1 MHPRTIAFGLIT
13 ALTTACATDELS
25 GPSTA
30 MLGAS
35 ADAASIAR
43 LGFMSRNLYIGTD
56 LDVVV
61 QALASPSPADNL
73 PALLDAIGDLQATAW
88 PVRVNAI
95 ADEIARER
103 PHVVG
108 LQEVWRIDI
117 NLTPLGLPVDIDL
130 DFLTSLDAALAARGL
145 DYEVAVAGNA
155 VSAAP
160 MPGISVLDRD
170 VILVDASRVTYDA
183 GSVVAQQFAANI
195 GVVAAGVNVRRGWV
209 SVNAVVEGVPMR
221 IVNTHLES
229 GASAALTQLRVF
241 QAAQLMATLAG
252 AERVVLLG
260 DFNDVP
266 GSPMYGTVTGA
277 GFADAWAELRPG
289 VTGLTCCHVEV
300 LSNEL
305 AHDAFWQRID
315 YVFAR
320 GFAFKNGDLLGSI
333 GLTGVLPGDRLAGP
347 LTTIWPSDHAGIAA
361 RLLLP
366 AAP

>member
-1 MHPRTIAFGLIT
+1 MHPRTIALGLVT
-13 ALTTACATDELS
+13 ALTTACATDDLS
-25 GPSTA
+25 GPGATPQA
-30 MLGAS
+30 AS
-35 ADAASIAR
+35 ADSRSLVRI
-43 LGFMSRNLYIGTD
+43 GVMSRNLYIGTD

-108 LQEVWRIDI
+108 LQEAWRIDI

-130 DFLTSLDAALAARGL
+130 DFITSLAAALEARDL
-145 DYEVAVAGNA
+145 DYEIAVVGDA

-170 VILVDASRVTYDA
+170 LILVDASRVTYTPMSA
-183 GSVVAQQFAANI
+183 VAQTFAANV
-195 GVVAAGVNVRRGWV
+195 GVVAPGVNVRRGWV
-209 SVNAVVEGVPMR
+209 AVDAVVGGVPMR
-221 IVNTHLES
+221 LVNTHLES
-229 GASAALTQLRVF
+229 GRSAAVTQLRVF
-241 QAAQLMATLAG
+241 QATQLMATLAT

-266 GSPMYGTVTGA
+266 SSPMHGVVTGA
-277 GFADAWAELRPG
+277 GFVDAWAEMRPG

-300 LSNEL
+300 LSN
-305 AHDAFWQRID
+305 ARARDAFSQRID

-320 GFAFKNGDLLGSI
+320 GFAFRNGDLLGSI
-333 GLTGVLPGDRLAGP
+333 RLTGALPRDRIAGP
-347 LTTIWPSDHAGIAA
+347 LTTIWPSDHAGVAA
-361 RLLLP
+361 RLILP
-366 AAP
+366 PSH

>member
-1 MHPRTIAFGLIT
+1 MHPRTIALGLVT
-13 ALTTACATDELS
+13 ALTTACAPDELS
-25 GPSTA
+25 APPA
-30 MLGAS
+30 ANIGAT

-56 LDVVV
+56 LDIVV
-61 QALASPSPADNL
+61 QALASPSTTDNL

-108 LQEVWRIDI
+108 LQEVWQIDI
-117 NLTPLGLPVDIDL
+117 NLTPLGLPVDIDH

-145 DYEVAVAGNA
+145 DYDIAVVGSA

-170 VILVDASRVTYDA
+170 VILVDASRVTFDA

-209 SVNAVVEGVPMR
+209 SVNAVVEGIPMR

-229 GASAALTQLRVF
+229 GGSAAVTQLRVF
-241 QAAQLMATLAG
+241 QVSQLMATLAG
-252 AERVVLLG
+252 VERVVLLG
-260 DFNDVP
+260 DLNDVP
-266 GSPMYGTVTGA
+266 GSPMYGVVAGA

-289 VTGLTCCHVEV
+289 VAGLTCCHVEV

-305 AHDAFWQRID
+305 AQDTFGKRID

-320 GFAFKNGDLLGSI
+320 GFAFRNGDMLGSI
-333 GLTGVLPGDRLAGP
+333 HLTGVLPGDRIAGP
-347 LTTIWPSDHAGIAA
+347 LTTIWPSDHAGVAA
-361 RLLLP
+361 QLLLP
-366 AAP
+366 PAP